1 MVVENLRIS
10 REKLELK
17 QKDVAEFFGLHFS
30 TISGWETGKDTIPME
45 RLIEYANEYSLSLD
59 YLFGLISKNEDYYP
73 LDLDLNLLA
82 TNLTNLRLKNSF
94 TQTMVAKKLN
104 TNQSSYSHY
113 ENAINII
120 PTSFVYGLT
129 KIYKPFS
136 IDALFGRKKKI
147 DKKKISVCN

>member
-1 MVVENLRIS
+1 MVVKNLRNS
-10 REKLELK
+10 REELELK
-17 QKDVAEFFGLHFS
+17 QKDVAEFFDLHFS
-30 TISGWETGKDTIPME
+30 TVSGWETGKDTIPME

-73 LDLDLNLLA
+73 LDLDLDLLA
-82 TNLTNLRLKNSF
+82 TNLTNLRLKNKF
-94 TQTMVAKKLN
+94 TQMMVAKKLN

-129 KIYKPFS
+129 KIYEPFS
-136 IDALFGRKKKI
+136 IDELFGRKRRSKEENI
-147 DKKKISVCN
+147 PV